1 MECNHDPNPA
11 LDSLLFLTGADDDDP
26 GDGGDPGGNSDPS
39 SSSEDDGYNDGD
51 SKQRRINAYD
61 DTPKKLLFICQ
72 KQVIGGFE
80 GQRCGNKIRS
90 FLHTRRKS
98 CKDCL
103 GKDTS
108 KTEGR
113 FEHSDFLQ
121 VKNAPP
127 QDTTALRYRSGGNRR
142 IKWGYLAI
150 NAIITKQDLKC
161 NLCKEHL
168 KVGLFDKDHIVAIA
182 DDGPDRPDN
191 LQVLC
196 LECHRKKTI
205 REAAARVLRR
215 QAARASK
222 KQAAQKKKRG
232 GR

>member
-1 MECNHDPNPA
+1 MECTHDPNPA

-26 GDGGDPGGNSDPS
+26 GDYGYPGGSSDPS
-39 SSSEDDGYNDGD
+39 SSSDNDGYNDGG
-51 SKQRRINAYD
+51 SKRRRINAYD
-61 DTPKKLLFICQ
+61 DPPEKLLFICQ
-72 KQVIGGFE
+72 RQVVGGFE
-80 GQRCGNKIRS
+80 GQKCGAKIYS

-127 QDTTALRYRSGGNRR
+127 QDTTALRYRPGGSRR
-142 IKWGYLAI
+142 IRWGYMTI
-150 NAIITKQDLKC
+150 NAIITKQDSKC
-161 NLCKEHL
+161 NVCKDQL
-168 KVGLFDKDHIVAIA
+168 KVGLFDRDHVVAIA
-182 DDGPDRPDN
+182 DDGPDHPDN

-205 REAAARVLRR
+205 RERGARRL
-215 QAARASK
+215 K
-222 KQAAQKKKRG
+222 KQAARRLKKQAA
-232 GR
+232 